1 MGVHEHRCRAPRSV
15 RCAVLT
21 VSDTR
26 TRETDQSGARARQL
40 LEGAGHRVVQ
50 AGIVPD
56 EPQAIRDYLRQ
67 LGPEVQAVVV
77 TGGTGLTRRDRTYE
91 TLEKLFE
98 KRIDGF
104 GELFRMLS
112 WEQVGSAAMLS
123 RATAGVIG
131 GRVVFSLPGSTAAIE
146 LGMTKLILPELGHTV
161 GLLGQGGEA
170 ESPG

>member
-1 MGVHEHRCRAPRSV
+1 
-15 RCAVLT
+15 
-21 VSDTR
+21 
-26 TRETDQSGARARQL
+26 
-40 LEGAGHRVVQ
+40 VVQ

-56 EPQAIRDYLRQ
+56 EPGAIREYLRQ
-67 LGPEVQAVVV
+67 LSPEIGAVIV

-91 TLEKLFE
+91 ALEELFE

-131 GRVVFSLPGSTAAIE
+131 GKVVFSLPGSMAAVE
-146 LGMTKLILPELGHTV
+146 LGMEKLILPELGHVV
-161 GLLGQGGEA
+161 GLLAQAEEA
-170 ESPG
+170 ESAA